1 MDIVDIEFKNREKF
15 RDKVFIY
22 IFIYINILF
31 I

>member
-22 IFIYINILF
+22 IIIYINILF